1 MKFCL
6 GGNVLFF
13 EPSCCALRLR
23 KKKKNKGTPFTL
35 GIMSEATS
43 VRAQEVKRRHLELL
57 QEENAFVDE
66 SEALRRKRSRSD
78 KGGASCAN
86 DNAGGNG
93 DDDEDDSFLGTLR
106 ASARWH
112 GDATLRRRSSTAGGR
127 GGGGGGRGGSQS
139 GEFPKRLHLAKVL
152 QDQHQTY
159 LTLLQR
165 QTDDDEA
172 EENAAVVDKD
182 VNVELERRRKSSSS
196 IVASTQQQQ
205 QQPSSS
211 NDTSSLWIG
220 SGVPTLPTD
229 DHILT
234 AFVAQR
240 RMLEAWLAAENAPLD
255 DASREPAL
263 EAMVGPTPSFLSTF
277 FTPDDIRPQRS
288 TAAVTGSSR
297 SKHAPPR
304 VAASRQAKAPGGNMI
319 CAVCLRPG
327 AQYVCV
333 RCGVTRYCS
342 PDCHE
347 VHDEMRCLKHVM

>member
-1 MKFCL
+1 MFCFL
-6 GGNVLFF
+6 K
-13 EPSCCALRLR
+13 PSCCPLQFR
-23 KKKKNKGTPFTL
+23 KNKKSKGLSFTL

-78 KGGASCAN
+78 KGGASSAN

-93 DDDEDDSFLGTLR
+93 DNDEDDSFLGTLR

-127 GGGGGGRGGSQS
+127 GGGGGRGGSQS

-159 LTLLQR
+159 MTTLLQR
-165 QTDDDEA
+165 QTEDDED

-182 VNVELERRRKSSSS
+182 VNVELERRRKSSS
-196 IVASTQQQQ
+196 VAATQQQQ
-205 QQPSSS
+205 QQPTSTGSSGD
-211 NDTSSLWIG
+211 DTSSLWIG
-220 SGVPTLPTD
+220 SGIPTLPTD
-229 DHILT
+229 EHILT

-255 DASREPAL
+255 DASRESTL
-263 EAMVGPTPSFLSTF
+263 ESMVGPTPSFLSTF
-277 FTPDDIRPQRS
+277 FTPDDIRSQRS
-288 TAAVTGSSR
+288 SAAAVTGSSR

-304 VAASRQAKAPGGNMI
+304 VVASRQAKAPGGNMI
-319 CAVCLRPG
+319 CAVCLKPG